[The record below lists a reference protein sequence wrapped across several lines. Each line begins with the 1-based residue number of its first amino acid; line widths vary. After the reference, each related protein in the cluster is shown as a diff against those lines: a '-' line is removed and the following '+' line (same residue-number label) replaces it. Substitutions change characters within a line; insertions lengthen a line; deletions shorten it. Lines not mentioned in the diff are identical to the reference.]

1 MSENTFPIYTADAI
15 VNFYRTEVLTGQE
28 AKHFTKSDLT
38 PSPKAE
44 AVQTLYMRVLHMLY
58 RFRPECHSM
67 VPLMENIQNPVYH
80 EGTTAITSVYIR
92 MQQFLPMCLVYDF
105 SLNDLLAP
113 KKQKTLTVL
122 SAIMNFLHFRKQRM
136 DMIFEKQTRFRADMD
151 RLQTYSGGI
160 LEAEKKIE
168 MLTTIPPEQQAEADE
183 LAAALSELQ
192 ATNIH
197 EYQEVEA
204 KNESIAEWKAKI
216 AETTQKLAQVKV
228 DVCSLKEDIGKLRSQ
243 IVESPE
249 ELKAQMEK
257 MRENVKNIKNNIK
270 ETDERMVE
278 IQNSVQS
285 VTQNEAEI
293 QHMYNLLQDLE
304 SSMNNTKQRVEEH
317 KELTAQYEKKQKELR
332 NLCVEGGQL
341 KRALGMKLDKESK
354 QNIRRQKKREMKEQH
369 VQEVLGQCNQI
380 HQKREEMAERIQ
392 EISGETQQLKAKM
405 QSLRDVCSKETA
417 KAQALYDTLTAS
429 MDELHRRI
437 QTHIVDLKQDVSQMS
452 RLLNPPFDL

>member
-15 VNFYRTEVLTGQE
+15 VHFFRTEVLTGQE

-38 PSPKAE
+38 PTPKPDSI
-44 AVQTLYMRVLHMLY
+44 QTLYMRVLHLLF

-67 VPLMENIQNPVYH
+67 VPLLDNIQNPVYH
-80 EGTTAITSVYIR
+80 EGATAIMSVYIR

-136 DMIFEKQTRFRADMD
+136 DLIFEKQAKFRADMD
-151 RLQTYSGGI
+151 RLQVYTKGNI
-160 LEAEKKIE
+160 EAEKKIE
-168 MLTTIPPEQQAEADE
+168 ALTTIPPEQQAEADE

-192 ATNIH
+192 ATNTH
-197 EYQEVEA
+197 EYQEVDA
-204 KNESIAEWKAKI
+204 KSESIAEWKAMI
-216 AETTQKLAQVKV
+216 AEKTQKLAQVKV
-228 DVCSLKEDIGKLRSQ
+228 DICNLKEDVGKLKSQ

-257 MRENVKNIKNNIK
+257 MRDNVKNIKISIK

-278 IQNSVQS
+278 LQNMVQS
-285 VTQNEAEI
+285 VTHTEAEI
-293 QHMYNLLQDLE
+293 QQMYSLLQDLE
-304 SSMNNTKQRVEEH
+304 SSMSNGKQRAEEH

-332 NLCVEGGQL
+332 NLCVEEGQL

-354 QNIRRQKKREMKEQH
+354 HKIRKQKKKEMKEQQ

-380 HQKREEMAERIQ
+380 HQKREEMADRIQ
-392 EISGETQQLKAKM
+392 EISRETQQLKANI

-417 KAQALYDTLTAS
+417 KAQALYDTLSAS
-429 MDELHRRI
+429 MDELHQRI
-437 QTHIVDLKQDVSQMS
+437 EDHIVDLKQDVSKMS
-452 RLLNPPFDL
+452 AHF